1 MEISISQIKT
11 FKACRRA
18 YYLRYHENLHPIEK
32 SDALETGSSYHER
45 LEALYKGEPI
55 PSDYSKAEAMSLA
68 YAKYIMPRLHIVE
81 PEKKFSVEITEDLTL
96 IGRYDGIA
104 DDGNIVEHKTTGE
117 TSLESYEY
125 DLQWD
130 EQVLAY
136 MLASGKRKI
145 YYTVCRKPTIRMKK
159 DETEEEF
166 FKRMCEWYDTDTD
179 EKIRMFEVI
188 RTDAEVEEFKQDLIR
203 LYPHM
208 VACEDESECYK
219 NTTHC
224 HRWGTRCEY
233 AGICLHY
240 DRTLQYCD
248 FEKRDREEYYG
259 NEGRDNEF

>member
-1 MEISISQIKT
+1 MEVSISQIKT

-32 SDALETGSSYHER
+32 SDALDVGSSYHAR
-45 LEALYKGEPI
+45 LEALCKGEPI
-55 PSDYSKAEAMSLA
+55 PSDNSKAEVMSLA

-81 PEKKFSVEITEDLTL
+81 SEKKFSVKITDDLML

-104 DDGNIVEHKTTGE
+104 DDGNIVEHKTTSE

-136 MLASGKRKI
+136 MLASGKRKV
-145 YYTVCRKPTIRMKK
+145 YYTVCRKPTIRNN
-159 DETEEEF
+159 
-166 FKRMCEWYDTDTD
+166 TDTD

-188 RTDAEVEEFKQDLIR
+188 RTDAEVEEFKTDLIR

-208 VACEDESECYK
+208 VACEDENECYK

-224 HRWGTRCEY
+224 HRWGTRCKY

-248 FEKRDREEYYG
+248 FEKKDREAEAK
-259 NEGRDNEF
+259 